1 MDFKLKTKEQVRTR
15 LAEIASAT
23 VIEDGDLVTLDSNG
37 LVIKAVAA
45 STKLA
50 YATKG
55 SADGDVEIEITV
67 GNDFTLLGTGDAVFA
82 ESMRGS
88 EVDLVGTTTQL
99 IDVGLSATD
108 VLRIVPYNDAGTV
121 GSASNIEV
129 RINKPL
135 D

>member
-1 MDFKLKTKEQVRTR
+1 MDFKIKTGEAVRTR
-15 LAEIASAT
+15 FAEIASAT
-23 VIEDGDLVTLDSNG
+23 VIEAGDLVTLDSNG
-37 LVIKAVAA
+37 LVIKAVAS

-50 YATKG
+50 YAVNG
-55 SADGDVEIEITV
+55 SASGEVAIEITV
-67 GNDFTLLGTGDAVFA
+67 GNDFTLLGTGDANFA

-88 EVDLVGTTTQL
+88 EVDLVGTTAQL
-99 IDVGLSATD
+99 IDVGSSATD

-121 GSASNIEV
+121 GSSADIEV